1 MTLSSLSL
9 VDATRKT
16 AFSQMNLALPVVLIC
31 GDPATYLP
39 DSNVNPII
47 SGVGATNDA
56 DFGLVVPCALNSS
69 QANFSFGFGG
79 SGGLAITVPV
89 GEFVI
94 PIFLENGSQP
104 TFKDGGTVCEFGL
117 MSSGTGDIALGDSFL
132 RSAYVVYDLTNKQIG
147 LAQTVFNETLSD
159 IVEIDSG
166 IPYASA
172 TATAM
177 ATQTYTET
185 VTKTETVQFANEPG
199 SPTFTLFGLNATATS
214 STSASHAT
222 VSNQPNHSM
231 THSAK
236 LGIGL
241 GVPFGMIVIS
251 PQ

>member
-1 MTLSSLSL
+1 M
-9 VDATRKT
+9 
-16 AFSQMNLALPVVLIC
+16 
-31 GDPATYLP
+31 
-39 DSNVNPII
+39 
-47 SGVGATNDA
+47 
-56 DFGLVVPCALNSS
+56 
-69 QANFSFGFGG
+69 
-79 SGGLAITVPV
+79 
-89 GEFVI
+89 
-94 PIFLENGSQP
+94 
-104 TFKDGGTVCEFGL
+104 CEFGL

-147 LAQTVFNETLSD
+147 LAQTVFNETLSN

-177 ATQTYTET
+177 ATQTHTET
-185 VTKTETVQFANEPG
+185 VTKTETAQFANEPG
-199 SPTFTLFGLNATATS
+199 SPTFTLSGLNANATS

-241 GVPFGMIVIS
+241 GVPFGMVVITGIILYS
-251 PQ
+251 EVSVILMAISWIISREEYRESWVRVLRIDGGEDLGAVSVREAF